1 MNAKKFKETYL
12 KWSKVVLICMVCI
25 LYAVFL
31 CDHFL
36 GFDFSR
42 NMYMM
47 SFIATGCVL
56 ALLSMSWISVLNLE
70 NRFLRAWHTNVIDEE
85 DEVTLDSI
93 AECVRKEGYTP
104 EIDTLNK
111 AVLFKIQG
119 EPHRITFDDSRFCM
133 YKTYVVLEE
142 KTDIEHL
149 KRAIL
154 SAEENVFGLKVFYR
168 EYEDGEKGIIF
179 QFSSLFS
186 SEAELK
192 KHFTKCL
199 SILNKGIAF
208 HREKYAEYYDSAQK
222 ELLGMLGKEDTEH
235 RNLS

>member
-56 ALLSMSWISVLNLE
+56 AFLSMSWISVLNLE

-93 AECVRKEGYTP
+93 AECSAGLE
-104 EIDTLNK
+104 ES
-111 AVLFKIQG
+111 
-119 EPHRITFDDSRFCM
+119 DDSSAVKLQLSDVISRVQNSC
-133 YKTYVVLEE
+133 VL
-142 KTDIEHL
+142 
-149 KRAIL
+149 
-154 SAEENVFGLKVFYR
+154 
-168 EYEDGEKGIIF
+168 
-179 QFSSLFS
+179 
-186 SEAELK
+186 
-192 KHFTKCL
+192 
-199 SILNKGIAF
+199 ILNYK
-208 HREKYAEYYDSAQK
+208 
-222 ELLGMLGKEDTEH
+222 
-235 RNLS
+235 